1 MSNSVLSIPAKDLPQ
16 FEELYAISD
25 LHLGGTRGFQIFN
38 AAAELKSL
46 VQHLRTSVNQKKKV
60 GLVINGDFVDLLA
73 ENQPVYFDPVNAVD
87 KLKRIAED
95 DAFAPVFEA
104 LKEFAATK
112 NRFLILNLGNHDLEL
127 ALPWV
132 RECLLKLL
140 TGGNELARGRITF
153 AFDGTGYLCMV
164 GKALVLCVHGNEV
177 DNWNLT
183 DHEKIRRISRDVVQG
198 RPVTD
203 WIPNAGTQLV
213 IDVMNNLKR
222 KFPFIDLLK
231 PEVPAVIPTLI
242 ALAPDQLTKVQAIGA
257 TAARLWWDGLR
268 RSTGFLGNQE
278 EMVAEMAAAQRMM
291 SSSFLPE
298 LEITAPKMPPR
309 NDSSSY
315 ADALLQETE
324 RRLSQGEQ
332 PMSLIDQD
340 RQGEYL
346 GKWSAAWK
354 YIWGEEPSEVLREA
368 LEKLREDESFDL
380 SNEDDTFV
388 NLDSQIGADID
399 FLIAGHTHLARARR
413 RKKGRGWYYNSGTWI
428 RLIRLTKE
436 VLESKE
442 EFKKVFETFKNGKM
456 EDLDAHKGLVMR
468 RLTLVKIAADG
479 TGTTGELQH
488 ASLDGEKVVLTAAP
502 ESRFTKI

>member
-1 MSNSVLSIPAKDLPQ
+1 MSNTVLSIPADNLPQ
-16 FEELYAISD
+16 YDELYVVSD
-25 LHLGGTRGFQIFN
+25 LHLGGTKGFQIFN

-46 VQHLRTSVNQKKKV
+46 VHHLRTSVNPKKKV
-60 GLVINGDFVDLLA
+60 ALVINGDFVDFLA
-73 ENQPVYFDPVNAVD
+73 EHPPVYFDPIHAVD
-87 KLKRIAED
+87 KVKRIAED

-104 LKEFAATK
+104 LKEFTAAK
-112 NRFLILNLGNHDLEL
+112 NRFLIVNLGNHDLEL

-132 RECLLKLL
+132 REHLLEILS
-140 TGGNELARGRITF
+140 GGVEAARGRITL
-153 AFDGTGYLCMV
+153 AFDGSGFLCQV
-164 GKALVLCVHGNEV
+164 GKAKVLCVHGNEV

-198 RPVTD
+198 RPIAD

-268 RSTGFLGNQE
+268 RSTGFLGRE
-278 EMVAEMAAAQRMM
+278 DEMAAEVAAAQRMM

-298 LEITAPKMPPR
+298 LGNTAPKMLPR
-309 NDSSSY
+309 DDSSNY

-332 PMSLIDQD
+332 PMALIDQD

-354 YIWGEEPSEVLREA
+354 YVRGEEPSEVLREA
-368 LEKLREDESFDL
+368 LEKLREDKSFDL
-380 SNEDDTFV
+380 NNEDDTFT
-388 NLDSQIGADID
+388 NLDNQIGADID
-399 FLIAGHTHLARARR
+399 FLIAGHTHLARALR

-442 EFKKVFETFKNGKM
+442 EFQKVFETFKNGKM

-468 RLTLVKIAADG
+468 RLALVKIAADG
-479 TGTTGELQH
+479 AGTTGELQQ
-488 ASLDGEKVVLTAAP
+488 ASLDGEKFMLTAAP
-502 ESRFTKI
+502 GSRFTQS